1 MQVDNVQSRVRTA
14 FPVPFEHLELPG
26 GQAAVLIA
34 MREPGCE
41 LILTLRAAHLSSHA
55 GEVAF
60 PGGKFDAEDITLA
73 YTALRETHEEIGI
86 PPSAIELI
94 GVMPARQSRF
104 GVNVIPFV
112 GFVAADARL
121 TPNDDELASV
131 FEVPLQFFLE
141 TSPQLA
147 HQVKYRDQDYLMP
160 CFHWQGQVIWGLTAR
175 FIVEFVAHVFGRSM
189 AWPEPRLVE

>member
-1 MQVDNVQSRVRTA
+1 MQSRVRAA
-14 FPVPFEHLELPG
+14 FPAPFESLELPG

-34 MREPGCE
+34 MRQPGCE
-41 LILTLRAAHLSSHA
+41 LILTRRAAHLSSHA

-86 PPSAIELI
+86 PPGSVELV
-94 GVMPARQSRF
+94 GVMPARDSRF
-104 GVNVIPFV
+104 GVSVVPFV
-112 GFVAADARL
+112 GFVAADATL
-121 TPNDDELASV
+121 VPNEAELESV

-147 HQVKYRDQDYLMP
+147 HQVKYRDQEYLMP
-160 CFHWQGQVIWGLTAR
+160 CFHWQGQIIWGLTAR
-175 FIVEFVAHVFGRSM
+175 FIVEFVAHVFGNQLT
-189 AWPEPRLVE
+189 WPEPQQVK